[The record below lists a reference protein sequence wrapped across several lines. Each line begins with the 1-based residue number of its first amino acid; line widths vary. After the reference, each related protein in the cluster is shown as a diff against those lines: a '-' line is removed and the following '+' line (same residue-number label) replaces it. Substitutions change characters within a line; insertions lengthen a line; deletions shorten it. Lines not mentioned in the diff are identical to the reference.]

1 MDVSLKMLRQQLYA
15 MRSWDS
21 SGQTQDDRIRQSLNV
36 ALVRMAND
44 VPQALVPD
52 EEHAVLL
59 PDVKSSN
66 STVAAKVGT
75 YRSDKRL
82 LYFVDATSGE
92 GVSGGTSTTTWRPSV
107 TGEWDGIM
115 HIEITDADGQ
125 IHRRQCLEWFTET
138 FSDPVSNIAILQYV
152 VTIDRPYNA
161 LAAIVSAGDGLEF
174 RIHQPEFF
182 VTDDVTEIFEPARIF
197 DSSRQQVWK
206 ISTAGASR
214 QDMLDYQGNSK
225 GRPYRCWRGRHFQL
239 PAPTEA
245 PQVVISSGGGSQELA
260 TEFEWKEHLGL
271 RRGKWAICYTYVWG
285 RKDED
290 WQKSPLVTPG
300 GDTAQNSTYGLTWAY
315 NKNSVP
321 DEVNRYSGISDPQF
335 ESAPSPVTTIEQKAP
350 GTSDGALVISATN
363 IDAMKGFAD
372 SAFARYGRTG
382 MRIRYYVAHLDA
394 NEKDKGAFNATE
406 TCNRFYM
413 LCEVEPTFDLV
424 STLHADGVTTPE
436 TIDALGST
444 AILGGRIV
452 WTGSELYDYERSL
465 KHSTGY
471 FAWKVYPHQDQRYEL
486 DFRVSRLPKKFVTDQ
501 DTAPI
506 HPEAVPTLLELSL
519 YYVSLT
525 DGNDQTS
532 AQAHLNRYQDLVR
545 VFRDRYANTGRV
557 VEPVPISGYS
567 SRNRYGT
574 FGSTPLDD

>member
-1 MDVSLKMLRQQLYA
+1 VNVSLKMLRQQLYA
-15 MRSWDS
+15 MRAWDS

-36 ALVRMAND
+36 ALDRMAND

-52 EEHAVLL
+52 EEHVVLL
-59 PDVKSSN
+59 PDVKSSD

-92 GVSGGTSTTTWRPSV
+92 GVSGSTSTTTWRPSV

-125 IHRRQCLEWFTET
+125 VHRRQCLEWFTET
-138 FSDPVSNIAILQYV
+138 ISDPVSNLSVLQYV

-161 LAAIVSAGDGLEF
+161 LAAIASAGDGLEF

-206 ISTAGASR
+206 IDTAGASR

-225 GRPYRCWRGRHFQL
+225 GRPYRCWRSRHFQL
-239 PAPTEA
+239 PAPTEP
-245 PQVVISSGGGSQELA
+245 PQVVIAADQTLP
-260 TEFEWKEHLGL
+260 TEFEWKEDLGL

-315 NKNSVP
+315 NKNTVP
-321 DEVNRYSGISDPQF
+321 SEVNQYSGISDPQF
-335 ESAPSPVTTIEQKAP
+335 ESAPSPVATIEQKAP
-350 GTSDGALVISATN
+350 GTGDGAIVISATN

-372 SAFARYGRTG
+372 SDFARYGRTG

-394 NEKDKGAFNATE
+394 NEKDRGAFNATE
-406 TCNRFYM
+406 TSDRFYM

-424 STLHADGVTTPE
+424 GTLHEDGVTTPE
-436 TIDALGST
+436 TVTELGTT
-444 AILGGRIV
+444 AIIGGRIV
-452 WTGSELYDYERSL
+452 WTGSELYDYERPL

-471 FAWKVYPHQDQRYEL
+471 FGWKVYPHQDQRYEL
-486 DFRVSRLPKKFVTDQ
+486 DFRVSRLPRKFITDQ

-519 YYVSLT
+519 YYVCLT

-574 FGSTPLDD
+574 FGSTE